1 MNTQTLEQT
10 RNQLKTMEIKLDD
23 LQLVIVFCNIIFSF

>member
-10 RNQLKTMEIKLDD
+10 REQLKQMEIKLDE
-23 LQLVIVFCNIIFSF
+23 LALVNFLIKV